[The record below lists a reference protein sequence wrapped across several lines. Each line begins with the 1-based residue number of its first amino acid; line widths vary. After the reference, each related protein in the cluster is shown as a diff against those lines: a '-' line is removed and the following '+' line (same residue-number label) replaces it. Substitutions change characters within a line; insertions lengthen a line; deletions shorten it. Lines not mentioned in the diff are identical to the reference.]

1 MVTERPRMHRLSAL
15 SSAVAALVLFA
26 VSGIACKQGA
36 GDRCEVD
43 SDCSDG
49 LQCLNVS
56 TDRAEGGR
64 CGNPRGTGNGV
75 DAATV
80 DTGGGDDSAA
90 QDTASDQMTTSDAG
104 DAPDDTVSGD
114 ASDAAAPSDAVTDSS
129 SDGSAD

>member
-1 MVTERPRMHRLSAL
+1 MVTERPRMHRFRAL

-75 DAATV
+75 DASTM
-80 DTGGGDDSAA
+80 DSGGDDSAA
-90 QDTASDQMTTSDAG
+90 QDTASDQTTTSDAG
-104 DAPDDTVSGD
+104 DAQDDTATGD
-114 ASDAAAPSDAVTDSS
+114 ASDAASGSDAVTDSS
-129 SDGSAD
+129 TDGSAD